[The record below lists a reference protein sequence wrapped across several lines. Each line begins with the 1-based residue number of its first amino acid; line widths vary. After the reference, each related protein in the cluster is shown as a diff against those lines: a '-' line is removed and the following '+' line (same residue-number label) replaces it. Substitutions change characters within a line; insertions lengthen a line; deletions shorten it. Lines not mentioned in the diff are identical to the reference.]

1 MKIVPNSRLLFWT
14 GMMLLPL
21 AFMATGSPIIDTL
34 SFIFFAVLLILV
46 LIDAFLASK
55 GLQGI
60 SVQLPEVICL
70 SKGREA
76 NIEIYISNDRLQIK
90 RLRLGLSFP
99 PQIYSHMDQ
108 IVSLPK
114 EEPCSSFL
122 WPCRALKQG
131 RFILNR
137 CYMEVDSPLGFWTKR
152 SIFPMRTEIRVYPNL
167 IAEHRILSALFTRKQ
182 PGLHSQRQLGKGRDF
197 EQLREYIPGDSFE
210 DIHWK
215 ATAKRGYPI
224 TKVFQIERTQQV
236 YMIIDASRLSAR
248 KINHF
253 HVDEYAVK
261 SHSKKQYNEA
271 FYDTIF
277 ERFVRA
283 ALTMSM
289 AAQNQGD
296 LFGILTFSEQVQGFI
311 KAKNGKAH
319 FNACRD
325 MLFTLEPKSASPD
338 FSEVFTF
345 IGNRIR
351 KRALLIFLTNLDD
364 PVLSE
369 SFIRNIDSINKRHLL
384 LINMINPKGARP
396 VFSSS
401 NVNSVDDL
409 YVALGG
415 QLIWESLRETGKI
428 LKRHGTGF
436 SLLDSE
442 KMCIQMV
449 SQYLDIKQR
458 QML

>member
-14 GMMLLPL
+14 GMLLLPL
-21 AFMATGSPIIDTL
+21 AFMVTGLPIIDTL
-34 SFIFFAVLLILV
+34 SFIFLAVLLILV
-46 LIDAFLASK
+46 LIDAFFASK
-55 GLQGI
+55 SFNGI
-60 SVQLPEVICL
+60 HVKFPEVVRL
-70 SKGREA
+70 TRGREA
-76 NIEIYISNDRLQIK
+76 DIEIHIYNDRLQIK
-90 RLRLGLSFP
+90 RLRLGLPFP
-99 PQIYSHMDQ
+99 PQIYSRMDQ
-108 IVSLPK
+108 IISLPDK
-114 EEPCSSFL
+114 EPSSSFL
-122 WPCRALKQG
+122 WSFRALKQG
-131 RFILNR
+131 RFTLNR
-137 CYMEVDSPLGFWTKR
+137 CYMELDSPLGFWTRR
-152 SIFPMRTEIRVYPNL
+152 SVLPIHTEIRAYPNL
-167 IAEHRILSALFTRKQ
+167 IAERSSLSALFTRKQ
-182 PGLHSQRQLGKGRDF
+182 LGIHPQRQLGKGRDF

-224 TKVFQIERTQQV
+224 TKVFQIERTQEV
-236 YMIIDASRLSAR
+236 YIIIDASRLSAR
-248 KINHF
+248 NINRF
-253 HVDEYAVK
+253 HADEHTDK
-261 SHSKKQYNEA
+261 SPSKNQYNEV
-271 FYDTIF
+271 FYETIF

-283 ALTMSM
+283 ALIMCM
-289 AAQNQGD
+289 AAQKQGD

-369 SFIRNIDSINKRHLL
+369 SFIRNIDTINKRHLI

-401 NVNSVDDL
+401 DVNSVDDL
-409 YVALGG
+409 YAALGG
-415 QLIWESLRETGKI
+415 HLIWESLRETGKI

-442 KMCIQMV
+442 KMRIQMV